1 MRREQIIIPNREKL
15 ADAREKAI
23 QQRKKLEKGRRKA
36 KVLGEMEITKKLLE
50 QTAKELEME
59 QAARTAEQRKG
70 IARIMKTRIT
80 I

>member
-15 ADAREKAI
+15 ADAREKTI

>member
-1 MRREQIIIPNREKL
+1 MRREQIIIPNRKKL
-15 ADAREKAI
+15 ANAREKAI
-23 QQRKKLEKGRRKA
+23 QRRKRLERGRRKA
-36 KVLGEMEITKKLLE
+36 KVLGEMEIIKKLLE